1 MQTAVIYEQGYYV
14 RPIRYIPITSIRCDY
29 KEEYE
34 VSLNYFK
41 CSTATLVAGKASL
54 PWNLSTEKAVAVS
67 RVFNRHFTT
76 PEEPSPSSEP
86 SPTLC
91 DSGDKTSPSERVF
104 LASYFSTVFFTESCE
119 KNGLVYYMKQDENV
133 KVHT

>member
-1 MQTAVIYEQGYYV
+1 MQCGHPRRREG
-14 RPIRYIPITSIRCDY
+14 IP
-29 KEEYE
+29 
-34 VSLNYFK
+34 SLESFK
-41 CSTATLVAGKASL
+41 RKRSGCQ
-54 PWNLSTEKAVAVS
+54 P

-76 PEEPSPSSEP
+76 PGLSSES

-104 LASYFSTVFFTESCE
+104 LASLFFQLSFSQKVA
-119 KNGLVYYMKQDENV
+119 KNGLVYYMKLRENV